1 MLELAF
7 VANIKHKVML
17 GSLEGLVGGSGNR
30 QVHVSQI
37 FLSKKTNKNVG
48 ELTFLALPCRILTLR
63 EGMLD

>member
-1 MLELAF
+1 MLKLAF

-17 GSLEGLVGGSGNR
+17 GSLEGGAVAIGKCTCLKYS
-30 QVHVSQI
+30 S
-37 FLSKKTNKNVG
+37 LSKKNKNVG